1 MDPLSPIVATPNFNA
16 RYSEQQPG
24 GKCLMSRLENFWLG
38 CGMTPE
44 TTLLKK
50 VRQQNPVLG
59 IAGVVFGSVGYGM
72 ALRTQALTIGS
83 GP

>member
-1 MDPLSPIVATPNFNA
+1 
-16 RYSEQQPG
+16 
-24 GKCLMSRLENFWLG
+24 
-38 CGMTPE
+38 
-44 TTLLKK
+44 LLKK